1 MTAQPQYADRGT
13 VHDEPRSDAQVE
25 THAPEG
31 SSFDEAAWSEH
42 QQEHQ
47 AAGGRAVLGW
57 ALALLGALWIAYSA
71 WSAGQAL
78 RTEPL
83 SSPALA
89 QWVAIA
95 AGPLALLG
103 LVWLTFGRTRRKEAE
118 AFTRSVIAMRTEARA
133 LEDVLGALSSQID
146 RNHVALGQMAGDLM
160 GLGDE
165 AANRLGA
172 VTASLGARSS
182 ELMAHGAAL
191 DRAAEN
197 ARSDIGVLL
206 ADLPEAEQRALRMA
220 EALRDAGGTSA
231 EQAQVFQAAVESLTQ
246 ATASADSTIQDA
258 ASRLVQ
264 HLTQVE
270 SAGAAAAARVQ
281 EAGDATNHGMDAL
294 LVRAS
299 EALSDIRS
307 GIDLQ
312 AQSVGALLEQ
322 AKAGLGR
329 AGLDASQALADRLA
343 GAGGALD
350 GLTVRIAEQERASQR
365 LVADLD
371 RGLLGLDERFARLSE
386 QGDERAARISALVSQ
401 LRGDLDAL
409 GNDTG
414 AQDQAILALADRT
427 ASLRDGV
434 ASLSLAVAQELN
446 GAFGEAESGASR
458 LIDISQQARPSVEW
472 LRSAADETS
481 KSLAAGQQAIEASE
495 ARMSV
500 MFQAIDRGSESA
512 EQRIADLTRAIA
524 GANDD
529 AARLSNETGPGLVS
543 ALVQVREAS
552 AHAAERARAA
562 IADIIPAS
570 ANALGDASRQ
580 ALERAVREAIEDRLA
595 EVDRVAAKAVE
606 TARDA
611 TERLTQQ
618 MLSIGQSAVALEAH
632 LERTREAQRKD
643 DGDDFAKRVSLLID
657 SMHSAAIDVQKIL
670 SDEIDEKAW
679 GAYLKGNR
687 GIFTRR
693 AVRLIGGTETR
704 AIAAHY
710 DSDPEFRESV
720 NRYVHDFEAMLRRM
734 LAERDGGMIA
744 VTLMSSDM
752 GKLYVALAQGLEKR
766 R

>member
-1 MTAQPQYADRGT
+1 MARDAARARLLPGDYARFVSVGVLISYVT
-13 VHDEPRSDAQVE
+13 VV
-25 THAPEG
+25 
-31 SSFDEAAWSEH
+31 
-42 QQEHQ
+42 
-47 AAGGRAVLGW
+47 
-57 ALALLGALWIAYSA
+57 ALALIFRANVLTSETLSATVLFVATFLAASVCLIAWQVLPREVNLPWMLFGLAALFGAVGHGGYL
-71 WSAGQAL
+71 L
-78 RTEPL
+78 DD
-83 SSPALA
+83 
-89 QWVAIA
+89 VAI
-95 AGPLALLG
+95 
-103 LVWLTFGRTRRKEAE
+103 
-118 AFTRSVIAMRTEARA
+118 
-133 LEDVLGALSSQID
+133 
-146 RNHVALGQMAGDLM
+146 
-160 GLGDE
+160 
-165 AANRLGA
+165 
-172 VTASLGARSS
+172 RSS
-182 ELMAHGAAL
+182 FVHVSWLATYGLYVAAIVVIIQQSERGRWLEL
-191 DRAAEN
+191 
-197 ARSDIGVLL
+197 
-206 ADLPEAEQRALRMA
+206 
-220 EALRDAGGTSA
+220 
-231 EQAQVFQAAVESLTQ
+231 
-246 ATASADSTIQDA
+246 
-258 ASRLVQ
+258 
-264 HLTQVE
+264 
-270 SAGAAAAARVQ
+270 
-281 EAGDATNHGMDAL
+281 GMDAL

-446 GAFGEAESGASR
+446 RAFGEAESGASR

-495 ARMSV
+495 ARMSA

-529 AARLSNETGPGLVS
+529 AARLSNETGPALVS

-580 ALERAVREAIEDRLA
+580 ALERAVREAIEERLA

-670 SDEIDEKAW
+670 SDEMDEKAW